1 MITALVLLFV
11 AILLGALLSV
21 LLWAAALLVD
31 LVAAVFEPLDT
42 PER

>member
-1 MITALVLLFV
+1 MITALALLFA
-11 AILLGALLSV
+11 AILLGVPLLL
-21 LLWAAALLVD
+21 LLWSAALLVN

>member
-1 MITALVLLFV
+1 MITALALLFA
-11 AILLGALLSV
+11 AILLGVPLLL
-21 LLWAAALLVD
+21 LLWLAALLVN